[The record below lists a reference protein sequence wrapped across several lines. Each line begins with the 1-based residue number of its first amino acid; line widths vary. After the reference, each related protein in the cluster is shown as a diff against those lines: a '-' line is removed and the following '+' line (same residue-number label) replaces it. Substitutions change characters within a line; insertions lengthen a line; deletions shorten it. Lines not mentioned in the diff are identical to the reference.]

1 MADTPNLF
9 AKAKVQ
15 LVLNSPFFGVLVC
28 HLPTEPIDGAIM
40 MAMGLPPTA
49 MVDGKKIYYNP
60 EWVKTLSDKQRIGLL
75 CHEVLHPALQ
85 HLWRRGQREPEL
97 WNQACVDEA
106 TSVTMGD
113 GSKKAAVLIKVGDV
127 VDSPFGPV
135 PVTGVQHSVREE
147 VLELDTHKG
156 NQLYCTPDH
165 KILTGKGY
173 RYAQELESANYTC
186 FVDAR
191 DGLIPSGAHNDEVPE
206 GYRCGDGAEGHSGL
220 QSGGMAGTGERPH
233 DSEAYEPAWGI
244 EVDPRGVGVL
254 RGHCGWGRDDIV
266 REEDQEGKD
275 LHSTACLCEQHF
287 LGSDAVP
294 TEDRDVS
301 SHRQKYVRK
310 TILAM
315 RDIRLPV
322 QRHLGAHSSVL
333 DREETAQRNSYGSY
347 RYQAGTRTA
356 RLSDST
362 HARIVGRTPGFEQTR
377 ISVSRRI
384 RESRLVVDI
393 STPVH
398 CFIANG
404 IVVHNCDYV
413 VNSVIMG
420 TKTTQGTGYELPPEG
435 LLDKRFDGMAVEQV
449 YHHLKEEQKQD
460 KKRPPGKGGKVMD
473 GHLEREYGKGK
484 GQPGQGKAKG
494 TGAGEEKKGQGGGGK
509 GKDEKKGKGA
519 GKDQG
524 KPEDGEEEGQN
535 DSGEGEEG
543 DGEGQGQ
550 GQGQNGSDQLP
561 PNVQQPGQ
569 GGSPDSNV
577 GALDDA
583 DGSLEEVWRG
593 LLTQAAMVAKQRG
606 TLPGQLERLVEAAT
620 QPRVPWQRIIEMYIN
635 DVVRDDYDMLRQ
647 DRRFLQQGIYLP
659 ELQSNACQVAV
670 AVDTSGSI
678 GAEELKTFLGEI
690 TGMLRCRGVSRMR
703 LLACDAEVTLDETIL
718 PTDPLPENF
727 PGGGGTDFRP
737 VFKAIE
743 DNPEGLPPALIVYL
757 TDGFGSFPDRDI
769 GIPTIWM
776 IATQSGVDDE
786 QLPKPPFGVVV
797 RYDLDTEVVGM
808 I

>member
-1 MADTPNLF
+1 MSDSPNLF

-97 WNQACVDEA
+97 WNQAC
-106 TSVTMGD
+106 
-113 GSKKAAVLIKVGDV
+113 
-127 VDSPFGPV
+127 
-135 PVTGVQHSVREE
+135 
-147 VLELDTHKG
+147 
-156 NQLYCTPDH
+156 
-165 KILTGKGY
+165 
-173 RYAQELESANYTC
+173 
-186 FVDAR
+186 
-191 DGLIPSGAHNDEVPE
+191 
-206 GYRCGDGAEGHSGL
+206 
-220 QSGGMAGTGERPH
+220 
-233 DSEAYEPAWGI
+233 
-244 EVDPRGVGVL
+244 
-254 RGHCGWGRDDIV
+254 
-266 REEDQEGKD
+266 
-275 LHSTACLCEQHF
+275 
-287 LGSDAVP
+287 
-294 TEDRDVS
+294 
-301 SHRQKYVRK
+301 
-310 TILAM
+310 
-315 RDIRLPV
+315 
-322 QRHLGAHSSVL
+322 
-333 DREETAQRNSYGSY
+333 
-347 RYQAGTRTA
+347 
-356 RLSDST
+356 
-362 HARIVGRTPGFEQTR
+362 
-377 ISVSRRI
+377 
-384 RESRLVVDI
+384 
-393 STPVH
+393 
-398 CFIANG
+398 
-404 IVVHNCDYV
+404 DYV

-449 YHHLKEEQKQD
+449 YHHLKEEQKND
-460 KKRPPGKGGKVMD
+460 KKRPGKGGKVMD
-473 GHLEREYGKGK
+473 GHLEQEYGKGKGQGK

-494 TGAGEEKKGQGGGGK
+494 KGAGEEKKGQGGGG

-519 GKDQG
+519 GKGQG

-535 DSGEGEEG
+535 DSGEGE
-543 DGEGQGQ
+543 GEGGEGEGQ
-550 GQGQNGSDQLP
+550 GQGQNGSEQP
-561 PNVQQPGQ
+561 PSNVQQPGE
-569 GGSPDSNV
+569 GGDADSNV

-757 TDGFGSFPDRDI
+757 TDGFGTFPERDI

-776 IATQSGVDDE
+776 IATQSGVADE
-786 QLPKPPFGVVV
+786 NLPKPEFGVVV
-797 RYDLDTEVVGM
+797 RYDLDTEVIGVL
-808 I
+808 